1 MSDGEYGYLAVRLV
15 AEQNRARTAT
25 CKEAATVHQKLANAY
40 STRLQFLILSPGDY
54 SELVPLI
61 DREWHDTAF
70 AENRHDPYLHLRIGN
85 TQRGNAR

>member
-1 MSDGEYGYLAVRLV
+1 MSDGECGYLAVRFV

-40 STRLQFLILSPGDY
+40 ITRLQSLILSPGDY

-61 DREWHDTAF
+61 DREWHHTAF
-70 AENRHDPYLHLRIGN
+70 AENRRDPYLHLRIGN
-85 TQRGNAR
+85 TQRSNPI